1 MFISQSFSVSHYVE
15 KGIVTMIKLE
25 NVTKS
30 YPSKM
35 GPQYIFKNLNFDFP
49 TENNVAILGK
59 NGAGKSTLFRML
71 AKSEYPDKGRVLTN
85 KAMSWP
91 VALQTGVHPQMT
103 GRENTRFIGRINN
116 VASLPEYEEKVQA
129 FAELDNR
136 FDLPVRTY
144 SSGMRAKFVFACCMN
159 IDFDIYLIDEATS
172 VGDPLFRKKARA
184 SLKEKSE
191 TAGVIMVSHEL
202 DQIREFCT
210 STVIIDDGK
219 LSYYADLEEGIDVYT
234 QDAANKKSLK

>member
-1 MFISQSFSVSHYVE
+1 
-15 KGIVTMIKLE
+15 MIRLE
-25 NVTKS
+25 NLTKS
-30 YPSKM
+30 YPSQL
-35 GPQYIFKNLNFDFP
+35 GPQYIFKNVNFEFP

-85 KAMSWP
+85 KSMSWP
-91 VALQTGVHPQMT
+91 VALQTGIHPQMT
-103 GRENTRFIGRINN
+103 GRENTRFVGRINN
-116 VASLPEYEEKVQA
+116 VNSLTDYENRVQE
-129 FAELDNR
+129 FAELGER

-144 SSGMRAKFVFACCMN
+144 SSGMRAKLVFACCMN

-172 VGDPLFRKKARA
+172 VGDPIFREKARL

-191 TAGVIMVSHEL
+191 QAGVIMVSHEL

-210 STVIIDDGK
+210 SAVVINEGE
-219 LSYYADLEEGIDVYT
+219 LQYYSDLEEGIDVYMH
-234 QDAANKKSLK
+234 DANQKKTMK

>member
-1 MFISQSFSVSHYVE
+1 
-15 KGIVTMIKLE
+15 MIRIE
-25 NVTKS
+25 NLTKS
-30 YPSKM
+30 YPSSI
-35 GPQYIFKNLNFDFP
+35 GPQYIFKDLNFEFP

-71 AKSEYPDKGRVLTN
+71 AKSEYPDKGRIITN
-85 KAMSWP
+85 NSMSWP

-103 GRENTRFIGRINN
+103 GRENTRFVGRINN
-116 VASLPEYEEKVQA
+116 VNSLTDYENRVQE
-129 FAELDNR
+129 FAELGER

-144 SSGMRAKFVFACCMN
+144 SSGMRAKLVFACCMN

-172 VGDPLFRKKARA
+172 VGDPIFRKKARA

-191 TAGVIMVSHEL
+191 QAGVIMVSHEL

-210 STVIIDDGK
+210 SAVVINEGE
-219 LSYYADLEEGIDVYT
+219 LQYYSDLEEGIDVYMH
-234 QDAANKKSLK
+234 DANQKKTMK